1 VKGYQLWC
9 VDPKSRKFIISKGVT
24 FDEYAIFHKKKKS
37 IGIDVEMDQG
47 TSKHIELE
55 VRVSNTVQKYA
66 LVELVEEVVQNIFVK
81 NAHEE
86 QPYNIATG
94 RQKIQIKP
102 PVKYGYANLVYFDL
116 NIAENIDD
124 YEPYSYKE
132 IISCK

>member
-9 VDPKSRKFIISKGVT
+9 VNPKSHKFIISKGVT

-47 TSKHIELE
+47 TSKHMELD
-55 VRVSNTVQKYA
+55 VRVSKTVQKYV
-66 LVELVEEVVQNIFVK
+66 LVELVKEVVQNIFVK

-94 RQKIQIKP
+94 RRKIQIKSS
-102 PVKYGYANLVYFDL
+102 VKYGYANLVYFDL

-124 YEPYSYKE
+124 Y
-132 IISCK
+132 